1 MQGKRYVLCG
11 NASAKGIS
19 EDPSRDLRLRLSGK
33 AGHGNITLRIEDV
46 HTKMFRGVPP
56 LFHDLLEIATYV
68 YSADQ
73 VVRRGADDVDS
84 FGDGWRR
91 DLHFVVP
98 VRNPDFWNSA
108 EVQEP
113 LCSTLG
119 FLSDDQYQFDFVK
132 LDQDHQFQEYLEF
145 NDTQQM
151 YGMPEQVV
159 MFSGGLDSLAGAIDE
174 VVNQKRRVLLVTHKS
189 TSKLNK
195 RHRVLE
201 EMLAAKA
208 GDNVPHRITVRVHK
222 TKELNHEY
230 TQRSRS
236 FLYVSIGA
244 TIARMLNL
252 KSVRFYENGVISLN
266 LPVCAQVVGGRATR
280 TTHPRVMKGFQDLL
294 SLVAGEP
301 FAVENLYIWKTKAD
315 VVKVITDAGCH
326 DLIKHSMTCTHTWEM
341 TNQHTHCG
349 GCSQCIDRRFAVLA
363 AKSDQHDPAEHYKF
377 DVFTQSRDAQDQKKN
392 VDKIMAAA
400 YLERANQVKG
410 LTDVA
415 QFVTSYP
422 DVGRV
427 FKYLNYDKA
436 GQAAQRVFDLYKR
449 HANEVMGALDDLLSR
464 YSKEIRERTLPGDC
478 LLRTAYESGSVVSM
492 PAVVSAEK
500 LPDNIFRKRGGVW
513 EARFQGRGRHTILIQ
528 GVDKGAEY
536 INLLLA
542 FPDRETSVYEIAV
555 GSAANAIDLPAN
567 TGVAP
572 EDIEEGFQVTQGV
585 PLGDAGDV
593 ADRQALREW
602 QQRAREL
609 LGEIEEA
616 RDAGD
621 HARIEEIEEEMAFL
635 TKAMEGGKGLGGRQ
649 RKAGDKRKNVRD
661 AFRNAVDRAIKQIA
675 KYDKALAEHLD
686 NSIKR
691 GDVVGYRPES
701 PITWDVRPIVN
712 G

>member
-1 MQGKRYVLCG
+1 MQDKRYVLCG
-11 NASAKGIS
+11 NVSAKGIS
-19 EDPSRDLRLRLSGK
+19 EDPSRDLRLRLSSK

-46 HTKMFRGVPP
+46 HSKMFRSVPP

-73 VVRRGADDVDS
+73 VIRRGADDVDS

-91 DLHFVVP
+91 DLHFVIP
-98 VRNPDFWNSA
+98 VRDPDFWNSA
-108 EVQEP
+108 QVQDT

-145 NDTQQM
+145 NDTQQV

-195 RHRVLE
+195 RHRTLE
-201 EMLAAKA
+201 QMLADKA

-244 TIARMLNL
+244 TIARMLGL

-280 TTHPRVMKGFQDLL
+280 TTHPRVMKGFQDII

-301 FAVENLYIWKTKAD
+301 FTVENPYIWKTKAD

-363 AKSDQHDPAEHYKF
+363 AKADQHDPVEHYKV
-377 DVFTQSRDAQDQKKN
+377 DVFTQSRDKGE
-392 VDKIMAAA
+392 DKIMAAA
-400 YLERANQVKG
+400 YLERANQVKN

-415 QFVTSYP
+415 QFVSSYP

-427 FKYLNYDKA
+427 FKFLNYSSA

-449 HANEVMGALDDLLSR
+449 HADEVTGAVDELGRR
-464 YSKEIRERTLPGDC
+464 YFTQIRQRSLPGDC
-478 LLRTAYESGSVVSM
+478 LLRTVYESASVNSV
-492 PAVVSAEK
+492 PAVVSVEK
-500 LPDNIFRKRGGVW
+500 QPENFFRKRGAVW
-513 EARFQGRGRHTILIQ
+513 ETRFQGSNTICLLN
-528 GVDKGAEY
+528 VDKGAEY

-542 FPDRETSVYEIAV
+542 LPDRESSVYEIAC
-555 GSAANAIDLPAN
+555 GSAVNAIDLPAN
-567 TGVAP
+567 SGIAS
-572 EDIEEGFQVTQGV
+572 EEIEEGFQVTQGV

-593 ADRQALREW
+593 ADKRALNECK
-602 QQRAREL
+602 QRAQELFGELEDAREL
-609 LGEIEEA
+609 
-616 RDAGD
+616 GD
-621 HARIEEIEEEMAFL
+621 HARIEEIETEMAALVKFI
-635 TKAMEGGKGLGGRQ
+635 ESGKGLGGRQ

-661 AFRNAVDRAIKQIA
+661 AFRNAVDRAIKQIE
-675 KYDKALAEHLD
+675 KYDKPLAEHLKA
-686 NSIKR
+686 SIKH
-691 GDVVGYRPES
+691 GNEVAYRPGMA
-701 PITWDVRPIVN
+701 ITWEVRPIVN

>member
-1 MQGKRYVLCG
+1 MQDKRYVLCG
-11 NASAKGIS
+11 NVSAQGIS
-19 EDPSRDLRLRLSGK
+19 EDPVRDLRLRLSGRP
-33 AGHGNITLRIEDV
+33 GHGNITLRIEDV
-46 HTKMFRGVPP
+46 HSKLFSSVPSR
-56 LFHDLLEIATYV
+56 FHDLLEIATYV

-73 VVRRGADDVDS
+73 VIRRGADDVDT

-98 VRNPDFWNSA
+98 VRDPDFWSSA
-108 EVQEP
+108 QVQDT

-119 FLSDDQYQFDFVK
+119 FLSDDQYRFDFVK
-132 LDQDHQFQEYLEF
+132 LDQEHPFQQYLQFD
-145 NDTQQM
+145 DTQQV
-151 YGMPEQVV
+151 YGKPEQVV

-195 RHRVLE
+195 RHRTLE
-201 EMLAAKA
+201 QMLAEKA
-208 GDNVPHRITVRVHK
+208 GDNVPHRISVRVHK
-222 TKELNHEY
+222 AKELNHEY

-301 FAVENLYIWKTKAD
+301 FTVENPYIWKTKAD
-315 VVKVITDAGCH
+315 VVKIITDAGCH

-349 GCSQCIDRRFAVLA
+349 GCSQCIDRRFAILA
-363 AKSDQHDPAEHYKF
+363 AKADQHDPVEHYKV
-377 DVFTQSRDAQDQKKN
+377 DVFTQSRDKGE
-392 VDKIMAAA
+392 DKIMAAA
-400 YLERANQVKG
+400 YLERANQVKN
-410 LTDVA
+410 LTDVT
-415 QFVTSYP
+415 QFISSYP

-427 FKYLNYDKA
+427 LKYLNYSSA

-649 RKAGDKRKNVRD
+649 RRVGDKRKNVRD
-661 AFRNAVDRAIKQIA
+661 AFRNAVDRAIRQIE
-675 KYDKALAEHLD
+675 KYDKPLAEHLKA
-686 NSIKR
+686 SIKY
-691 GDVVGYRPES
+691 GNEVVYRPGMA
-701 PITWDVRPIVN
+701 ITWEVRPIVN

>member
-1 MQGKRYVLCG
+1 MQDKRYVLCG

-108 EVQEP
+108 EVQET

-119 FLSDDQYQFDFVK
+119 FLSDDQYEFDFVK

-301 FAVENLYIWKTKAD
+301 FTVENPYIWKTKAD
-315 VVKVITDAGCH
+315 VVKIITDAGCH

-349 GCSQCIDRRFAVLA
+349 GCSQCIDRRFAILA
-363 AKSDQHDPAEHYKF
+363 AKADQHDPVEHYKV
-377 DVFTQSRDAQDQKKN
+377 DVFTQSRDKGE
-392 VDKIMAAA
+392 DKIMAAA
-400 YLERANQVKG
+400 YLERANQVKN
-410 LTDVA
+410 LTDVT
-415 QFVTSYP
+415 QFVSSYP

-427 FKYLNYDKA
+427 LKYLNYSST

-449 HANEVMGALDDLLSR
+449 HADEVTGALDELGRR
-464 YSKEIRERTLPGDC
+464 YFTQIRERSLPGDC
-478 LLRTAYESGSVVSM
+478 LLRTVYESASVNSV
-492 PAVVSAEK
+492 PAVISMEK
-500 LPDNIFRKRGGVW
+500 QPENFFRKRGAVW
-513 EARFQGRGRHTILIQ
+513 ETRFQGRNTICLLN
-528 GVDKGAEY
+528 VDKGAEY

-542 FPDRETSVYEIAV
+542 FPDREMSVYEIAV
-555 GSAANAIDLPAN
+555 GNAVNTIEQPA
-567 TGVAP
+567 GSGIAP
-572 EDIEEGFQVTQGV
+572 EDIEDGYQVTQGI

-593 ADRQALREW
+593 ADRRALNECK
-602 QQRAREL
+602 QQAREL
-609 LGEIEEA
+609 FEEMEEA
-616 RDAGD
+616 RERGD
-621 HARIEEIEEEMAFL
+621 HARIEEIEKEMAAL
-635 TKAMEGGKGLGGRQ
+635 VKYIEGGKGLGGRQ
-649 RKAGDKRKNVRD
+649 RRVGDKRKNVRD
-661 AFRNAVDRAIKQIA
+661 AFRNAVDRAIRQIE
-675 KYDKALAEHLD
+675 KYDKPLAEHLKA
-686 NSIKR
+686 SIKY
-691 GDVVGYRPES
+691 GNEVVYRPDMA
-701 PITWDVRPIVN
+701 ITWEVRPIVN

>member
-1 MQGKRYVLCG
+1 MQNKRYVLCG
-11 NASAKGIS
+11 NVSAKGIS
-19 EDPSRDLRLRLSGK
+19 EDPTHDLRLRLSGK
-33 AGHGNITLRIEDV
+33 EGKGNITLRIEDV
-46 HTKMFRGVPP
+46 HRKMFQPVPV
-56 LFHDLLEIATYV
+56 LFNDLLEIATYV

-73 VVRRGADDVDS
+73 VIRRGADDVDT

-98 VRNPDFWNSA
+98 VRNPDFWNSSQVR
-108 EVQEP
+108 EL

-132 LDQDHQFQEYLEF
+132 LDHDHPFQDYLGF
-145 NDTQQM
+145 DDTQQM
-151 YGMPEQVV
+151 YRKPEQVV

-174 VVNQKRRVLLVTHKS
+174 VVNQKRRVLLVTHKA

-195 RHRVLE
+195 RYQTLE
-201 EMLAAKA
+201 QMLAEKA
-208 GDNVPHRITVRVHK
+208 DGNAPPRISVRVHK

-244 TIARMLNL
+244 TIAKMLGLN
-252 KSVRFYENGVISLN
+252 SVRFYENGVISLN

-280 TTHPRVMKGFQDLL
+280 TTHPRVMKGFQDIV
-294 SLVAGEP
+294 SLVAEGP
-301 FAVENLYIWKTKAD
+301 FTVENPYIWKTKAD
-315 VVKVITDAGCH
+315 VVKVITDAGCQ

-363 AKSDQHDPAEHYKF
+363 ANADQHDPVEHYKF
-377 DVFTQSRDAQDQKKN
+377 DVFTQSRDAQDKKKN
-392 VDKIMAAA
+392 VEKIMAAA
-400 YLERANQVKG
+400 YLERANQVKN
-410 LTDVA
+410 LADVT
-415 QFVTSYP
+415 QFVSSYP

-427 FKYLNYDKA
+427 FKFLGGDT

-449 HANEVMGALDDLLSR
+449 HANEVMGALDELLRR

-478 LLRTAYESGSVVSM
+478 LLRTAYESGSTISLSSVISV
-492 PAVVSAEK
+492 EK
-500 LPDNIFRKRGGVW
+500 QPDNFFRKRGAVW
-513 EARFQGRGRHTILIQ
+513 EARFQGRNTIHLLN
-528 GVDKGAEY
+528 VDKGAEY

-572 EDIEEGFQVTQGV
+572 EDIEDGYQVTQGI

-602 QQRAREL
+602 QQRAHEL

-621 HARIEEIEEEMAFL
+621 HARVEEIHEEMAFL

-661 AFRNAVDRAIKQIA
+661 AFRNAVDRAIKHIE
-675 KYDKALAEHLD
+675 KYDKPLAEHLKA
-686 NSIKR
+686 SIKH
-691 GDVVGYRPES
+691 GNEVVYRPGF

-712 G
+712 S

>member
-1 MQGKRYVLCG
+1 MQDKRYIFCG
-11 NASAKGIS
+11 NASAQGIS
-19 EDPSRDLRLRLSGK
+19 EDPARDLRLRLSGK
-33 AGHGNITLRIEDV
+33 EGKGNITLRIEDV
-46 HTKMFRGVPP
+46 HRKMFQPVPA
-56 LFHDLLEIATYV
+56 LFNDLLEVATYV

-73 VVRRGADDVDS
+73 IIRRGADDVDT

-98 VRNPDFWNSA
+98 VRNPDFWNSPQ
-108 EVQEP
+108 VRDV

-132 LDQDHQFQEYLEF
+132 LDQEHPFQEYLGF
-145 NDTQQM
+145 DDTQQV
-151 YGMPEQVV
+151 YRKPEQVV

-174 VVNQKRRVLLVTHKS
+174 VVNQKRRVILVTHKA

-195 RHRVLE
+195 RHRTLE
-201 EMLAAKA
+201 QMLAEKA
-208 GDNVPHRITVRVHK
+208 GENAPPRISVRVHK
-222 TKELNHEY
+222 IKELNHEY

-244 TIARMLNL
+244 TIAQMLGL
-252 KSVRFYENGVISLN
+252 RSVRFYENGVVSLN

-280 TTHPRVMKGFQDLL
+280 TTHPRVMKGFQDII

-301 FAVENLYIWKTKAD
+301 FTVENPYIWKTKAD

-363 AKSDQHDPAEHYKF
+363 AKADHLDPVEHYKF

-410 LTDVA
+410 LGDVA
-415 QFVTSYP
+415 QFVSSYP

-427 FKYLNYDKA
+427 FKFLGGDT

-449 HANEVMGALDDLLSR
+449 HANEVMGALDELLSR
-464 YSKEIRERTLPGDC
+464 HRTAIRERTLPGDC
-478 LLRTAYESGSVVSM
+478 LLQTAYQANSVISM

-500 LPDNIFRKRGGVW
+500 QPENFFRKRGAVW
-513 EARFQGRGRHTILIQ
+513 ETRFQSRNTICLLN
-528 GVDKGAEY
+528 VDKGAEY

-542 FPDRETSVYEIAV
+542 FPERASSVYEIAC

-572 EDIEEGFQVTQGV
+572 EDIEDGYQVVTGA
-585 PLGDAGDV
+585 PLTDAGDV
-593 ADRQALREW
+593 ADRRALREW

-616 RDAGD
+616 REASD

-661 AFRNAVDRAIKQIA
+661 AFRNAVDRAIKQIE
-675 KYDKALAEHLD
+675 KYDKPLAEHLKA
-686 NSIKR
+686 SISH
-691 GDVVGYRPES
+691 GNEVVYRPS
-701 PITWDVRPIVN
+701 IPITWDVRPIVN
-712 G
+712 A